1 MKVKKKGK
9 AQKSSFEE
17 AVKATSDI
25 SDCFQK
31 GLKAFG
37 KDSTKIKLNDGKQ
50 CEGSVDID
58 TCVTAKYPNDS
69 RWDYMFSYM
78 ESVYFV
84 EVHSADTSEVS
95 VVLKKL
101 KWLKDWLRTQAPEID
116 KLKAKENSFF
126 WIQSNGYSILPNSRQ
141 ARLLA
146 QEGLKPISALKL

>member
-1 MKVKKKGK
+1 MKDRKKEKVKKL
-9 AQKSSFEE
+9 SFEE
-17 AVKATSDI
+17 VVKATSDI

-37 KDSTKIKLNDGKQ
+37 KNSTKIKLNDNKQ

-78 ESVYFV
+78 GSVYFV
-84 EVHSADTSEVS
+84 EIHSADTSEVS

-101 KWLKDWLRTQAPEID
+101 KWLKDWLKTQAPEIE
-116 KLKAKENSFF
+116 KLRAKENAFF
-126 WIQSNGYSILPNSRQ
+126 WIQSKRYNILPNSKQ
-141 ARLLA
+141 ARQLA
-146 QEGLKPISALKL
+146 QEGLKPISELKL

>member
-1 MKVKKKGK
+1 MKGKKKSKVKKL
-9 AQKSSFEE
+9 SFEE

-37 KDSTKIKLNDGKQ
+37 KNSTKIKLVDNKQ

-78 ESVYFV
+78 GNIYFV
-84 EVHSADTSEVS
+84 EIHSAYTSEIS

-101 KWLKDWLRTQAPEID
+101 KWLKDWLRTQAPEIG
-116 KLKAKENSFF
+116 KLKAKENPFF
-126 WIQSNGYSILPNSRQ
+126 WIQSGRYDISPSSQ
-141 ARLLA
+141 AKRLA
-146 QEGLKPISALKL
+146 QEGLEPISELKL